1 MADMN
6 KLLGQLLG
14 SGAASGFAGGLAGG
28 LAGNLLS
35 SKSGRKLGKSALK
48 WGGVAAVGAL
58 AYTAY
63 QRYSSGKT
71 APTADNSAGFGA
83 PAPGSELTPAP
94 LGTSFMPEENDQ
106 AANDALGLILV
117 RAMIAASRS
126 DGRLDAQESQAIF
139 QRIESLGLD
148 HETQSL
154 LVSEM
159 GQPVDVDALVNS
171 ATSVEV
177 AAEIYA
183 ASLLAIEVDHPAERS
198 YLSMLAMRLQ
208 LPQELAK
215 EIEQQVENQKRLAQ

>member
-6 KLLGQLLG
+6 KLLGQLLN

-28 LAGNLLS
+28 LAGNLLG
-35 SKSGRKLGKSALK
+35 SKSGRKLGKKALK

-63 QRYSSGKT
+63 QRYSS
-71 APTADNSAGFGA
+71 NQGA
-83 PAPGSELTPAP
+83 PAGGNSANPVNPVQELTPAP
-94 LGTSFMPEENDQ
+94 AGSLFMPEESDQ
-106 AANDALGLILV
+106 AANDALGLILI
-117 RAMIAASRS
+117 RAMIAASRA

-139 QRIESLGLD
+139 QKIESLGLD

-154 LVSEM
+154 LVREM
-159 GQPVDVDALVNS
+159 GQPVDIDAIVNS
-171 ATSVEV
+171 ATSLEV

-183 ASLLAIEVDHPAERS
+183 ASLLAIEVDNSAERA

-208 LPQELAK
+208 LPPELVN
-215 EIEQQVENQKRLAQ
+215 EIEQQVESQKKLDQQ